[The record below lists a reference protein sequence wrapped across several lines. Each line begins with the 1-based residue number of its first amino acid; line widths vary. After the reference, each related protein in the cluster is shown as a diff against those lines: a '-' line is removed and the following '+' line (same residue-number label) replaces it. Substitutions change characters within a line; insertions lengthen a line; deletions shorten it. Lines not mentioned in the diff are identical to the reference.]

1 MGSID
6 SAVLTGFICR
16 LCSKMNKLVVHIYGE
31 EGVRLQLS
39 KKINAYLPINVDVN
53 DPLPK
58 TVCRKCIQK
67 LEVQHKIMLQ
77 FKRAHQRFSR
87 TAVRV
92 NC

>member
-39 KKINAYLPINVDVN
+39 KKINAYLPINVSCLFFCV
-53 DPLPK
+53 
-58 TVCRKCIQK
+58 
-67 LEVQHKIMLQ
+67 LEFVI
-77 FKRAHQRFSR
+77 KRYL
-87 TAVRV
+87 
-92 NC
+92 